1 MHFLLLVFA
10 LMLAMSTLDTL
21 VNGIASSLATDMA
34 GMGVSRGALMLQARA
49 VTAVIA
55 VPAII
60 VASQGFSVLYVFLI
74 ADLLG
79 AAIAAPMLVGLY
91 SGRMTGW
98 AVLLAGGSG
107 IIVGALFYPRPDLV
121 TPMILTA
128 PNGEQ
133 MFWSFLLALLVRHH
147 HGGCAGPESLGGG
160 RRVRFPAASIG
171 GAPDRRV
178 DGSRRLERWGHA
190 PGFRSRARFCSKL
203 EPRRQQE

>member
-74 ADLLG
+74 AVLLG
-79 AAIAAPMLVGLY
+79 AAIAAPMLVGLD

-98 AVLLAGGSG
+98 AVLLVS
-107 IIVGALFYPRPDLV
+107 
-121 TPMILTA
+121 TA
-128 PNGEQ
+128 IT
-133 MFWSFLLALLVRHH
+133 AVVVLVRKVSA
-147 HGGCAGPESLGGG
+147 AGDEYDF
-160 RRVRFPAASIG
+160 RRLQSEVRLI
-171 GAPDRRV
+171 
-178 DGSRRLERWGHA
+178 DGSTA
-190 PGFRSRARFCSKL
+190 ADD
-203 EPRRQQE
+203 